1 MARDAR
7 AKEAVGWHRASR
19 ASIFARTHTPRRRAR
34 DRRICETP
42 DDEGLRTGLRR
53 KAKKYASNA
62 AFTIHNAKLKPFVQ
76 NSLPLGRILG
86 WDTHYDSDGYYGGF
100 W

>member
-1 MARDAR
+1 MLVA
-7 AKEAVGWHRASR
+7 
-19 ASIFARTHTPRRRAR
+19 
-34 DRRICETP
+34 
-42 DDEGLRTGLRR
+42 

-86 WDTHYDSDGYYGGF
+86 WDQYDMYDGYY